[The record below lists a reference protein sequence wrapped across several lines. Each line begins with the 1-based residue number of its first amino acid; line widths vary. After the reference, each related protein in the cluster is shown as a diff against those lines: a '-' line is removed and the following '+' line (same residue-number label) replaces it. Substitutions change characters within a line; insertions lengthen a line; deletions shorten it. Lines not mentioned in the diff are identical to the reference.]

1 MARAQVNGISLYY
14 SDQGKGFPVLLLMGL
29 GMDSSGWMFQVPA
42 LAKRFRV
49 IAPDNRGCG
58 LSDKPKGPYS
68 TRMMAEDAVALLDH
82 LGVEKAH
89 VVGDSM
95 GGMIAQEVALGWPQ
109 RVEKLVLACTY
120 ARPDPLAKKIVDQG
134 MKTLLGGVSD
144 LRSVDPSKT
153 QIDKIAEFMLPL
165 VLSKEFYEKNK
176 AMVVPFMQEVL
187 KKASVEG
194 FLGQVVATQEHDALD
209 RLPRIRAPT
218 LVMTGTKDILVH
230 PKNSEALASR
240 IPGAKLVKIEGGSHG
255 FNFEMP
261 ARFNQE
267 LFDFLGPS

>member
-1 MARAQVNGISLYY
+1 MPRVQVNGISLYY
-14 SDQGKGFPVLLLMGL
+14 NDQGKGFPLLLLMGL
-29 GMDSSGWMFQVPA
+29 GMDSTGWMFQTPA
-42 LAKRFRV
+42 FAKQFRV

-82 LGVEKAH
+82 LGVRKAH
-89 VVGDSM
+89 VIGDSM
-95 GGMIAQEVALGWPQ
+95 GGMIAQEVALGWPE

-120 ARPDPLAKKIVDQG
+120 ARPDPLAKSLVEQG
-134 MKTLLGGVSD
+134 MKSLLGGVAD
-144 LRSVDPSKT
+144 LRAVDPSQT
-153 QIDKIAEFMLPL
+153 RIDKIAEFMLPL

-176 AMVVPFMQEVL
+176 AVVVPFMQEVL

-209 RLPRIRAPT
+209 RLPQIKIPT
-218 LVMTGTKDILVH
+218 LVMTGAKDILVH
-230 PKNSEALASR
+230 PKNSEAMASR
-240 IPGAKLVKIEGGSHG
+240 ISGAKLVKIDGGSHG

-261 ARFNQE
+261 ARFNE
-267 LFDFLGPS
+267 AVLDFLKSP